1 MTADTLERQPGVSD
15 RTLEM
20 IARPGA
26 VLEGLGSQLSFYVR
40 ALAWAP
46 RTLRRYSRETL
57 RLLTEVCFG
66 TGGLAVIG
74 GTLGVMIG
82 MTLFTGLIVGLQGY
96 AALNQLGTAAL
107 TGFISAYFNT
117 REVAPLA
124 AGLALSATVGCGFTA
139 QLGAMRISEEIDAL
153 EVMAVPSLPYLVTT
167 RVLAGL
173 GAVIP
178 LYAVGLLSSYLAS
191 RQVTVWLY
199 GQSAGTYDH
208 YFGLFLPPEDVLWS
222 FGKVI
227 VFSVLVILSH
237 CYYGYT
243 ASGGPAGV
251 GVAVGR
257 AVRTSIVLISV
268 LDFFLSLAVWGAT
281 TTVRIAG

>member
-1 MTADTLERQPGVSD
+1 MTAEPIDRADQD
-15 RTLEM
+15 RTLEYL
-20 IARPGA
+20 ARPGQS
-26 VLEGLGSQLSFYVR
+26 LEGLGKLLSFAAK
-40 ALAWAP
+40 ALAWSP
-46 RTLRRYSRETL
+46 RTIRRYSRETL

-96 AALNQLGTAAL
+96 SALNQLGTAAL

-117 REVAPLA
+117 REVAPLS

-153 EVMAVPSLPYLVTT
+153 EVMAVPSMPYLVTT
-167 RVLAGL
+167 RVLAGVA
-173 GAVIP
+173 AVIP

-191 RQVTVWLY
+191 RQITIWLY

-208 YFGLFLPPEDVLWS
+208 YFTLFLPPGDVLWS

-268 LDFFLSLAVWGAT
+268 LDFFLSLAIWGAN
-281 TTVRIAG
+281 TTVRISG

>member
-1 MTADTLERQPGVSD
+1 MTAEPIERD
-15 RTLEM
+15 RTLEI

-26 VLEGLGSQLSFYVR
+26 SLEGLGRQLSFYGR
-40 ALAWAP
+40 ALAWTP
-46 RTLRRYSRETL
+46 RTIRRYGRETT

-96 AALNQLGTAAL
+96 SALNQLGTAAL

-117 REVAPLA
+117 REVAPLS

-153 EVMAVPSLPYLVTT
+153 EVMAVPSMPYLVTT
-167 RVLAGL
+167 RVLAGVT
-173 GAVIP
+173 AVIP

-191 RQVTVWLY
+191 RQITIWLY

-208 YFGLFLPPEDVLWS
+208 YFTLFLPPEDVLWS
-222 FGKVI
+222 FAKVI

-257 AVRTSIVLISV
+257 AVRTSIVLISI
-268 LDFFLSLAVWGAT
+268 LDFFLSLAIWGAN
-281 TTVRIAG
+281 TTVRISG

>member
-1 MTADTLERQPGVSD
+1 MMTAEPLDTTD
-15 RTLEM
+15 RTLEYL
-20 IARPGA
+20 ARPGQS
-26 VLEGLGSQLSFYVR
+26 LEGLGKQLSFAAK
-40 ALAWAP
+40 ALAWSP
-46 RTLRRYSRETL
+46 RTIRRYSRETL

-96 AALNQLGTAAL
+96 SALNQLGTAAL

-117 REVAPLA
+117 REVAPLS

-153 EVMAVPSLPYLVTT
+153 EVMGVPSMPYLVTT
-167 RVLAGL
+167 RVLAGVA
-173 GAVIP
+173 AVIP

-191 RQVTVWLY
+191 RQITIWLY

-208 YFGLFLPPEDVLWS
+208 YFTLFLPPGDVLWS

-237 CYYGYT
+237 CYYGFN

-268 LDFFLSLAVWGAT
+268 LDFFLSLAIWGAN
-281 TTVRIAG
+281 TTVRISG